1 MKFKNIS
8 DKAQMFKINKQWIN
22 VQPGE
27 EFESPIPV
35 YDPAVE
41 LVYTLAKVV
50 EAPLIP
56 EAPSEDDEEILS
68 EEAVYEERELKKM
81 TKDQINDYAA
91 IRGWD
96 TINTTWKKSK
106 MIYEVLKLQ
115 NETE

>member
-22 VQPGE
+22 VQSGE
-27 EFESPIPV
+27 EFDSPIPI

-41 LVYTLAKVV
+41 LLYTLAKVV

-56 EAPSEDDEEILS
+56 EAPSEDDEEEESIILYTES
-68 EEAVYEERELKKM
+68 ELKKL

-96 TINTTWKKSK
+96 TVNTTWKKSK
-106 MIYEVLKLQ
+106 MIHEVLKLQ

>member
-22 VQPGE
+22 VQSGE
-27 EFESPIPV
+27 EFESPIPI

-56 EAPSEDDEEILS
+56 EAPKDDEEEESIILYTES
-68 EEAVYEERELKKM
+68 ELKKM

-96 TINTTWKKSK
+96 TVNTTWKKSK

>member
-22 VQPGE
+22 VQSGE
-27 EFESPIPV
+27 EFDSPIPI

-41 LVYTLAKVV
+41 LLYTLAKVV

-56 EAPSEDDEEILS
+56 EAPKEDEEDEGKTLDTYTES
-68 EEAVYEERELKKM
+68 ELKKL

-91 IRGWD
+91 ICGWD
-96 TINTTWKKSK
+96 TVNTTWKKSK
-106 MIYEVLKLQ
+106 MIHEVLKLQ

>member
-35 YDPAVE
+35 CDPAVE

-56 EAPSEDDEEILS
+56 EAPKDDEEEEVLS
-68 EEAVYEERELKKM
+68 VYTESELKKM

-96 TINTTWKKSK
+96 TVNTTWKKSK
-106 MIYEVLKLQ
+106 MIHEVLKLQ

>member
-27 EFESPIPV
+27 EFDSPIPI

-41 LVYTLAKVV
+41 LLYTLAKVV

-56 EAPSEDDEEILS
+56 EAPKDDEE
-68 EEAVYEERELKKM
+68 EEVLNVYTESELKKM

-96 TINTTWKKSK
+96 TINTTWKNSK

>member
-8 DKAQMFKINKQWIN
+8 DKIKMFKINDNWVN

-27 EFESPIPV
+27 EFESPLKIH
-35 YDPAVE
+35 DSEVE
-41 LVYTLAKVV
+41 LSYTLAKVV

-56 EAPSEDDEEILS
+56 EAPKDDEE
-68 EEAVYEERELKKM
+68 EEVLNVYTESELKKM

-106 MIYEVLKLQ
+106 MIHEVLKLQ